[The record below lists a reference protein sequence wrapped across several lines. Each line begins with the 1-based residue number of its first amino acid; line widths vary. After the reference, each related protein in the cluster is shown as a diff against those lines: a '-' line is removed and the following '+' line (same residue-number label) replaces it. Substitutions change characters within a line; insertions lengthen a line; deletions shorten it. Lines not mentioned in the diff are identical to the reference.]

1 MGCEFWICVWFW
13 VIDIGG
19 VFRLSE
25 FLEAWMICVGV
36 FGMDIWSV
44 WVSVFS
50 GFGCG
55 LWLECVYVPGVSFLS
70 GVYFRV
76 GGECVCKGES
86 PKRGVDSV

>member
-36 FGMDIWSV
+36 FGREIWGV
-44 WVSVFS
+44 WVGVVS
-50 GFGCG
+50 GF
-55 LWLECVYVPGVSFLS
+55 ECVYVRGVCFLS
-70 GVYFRV
+70 GVYFCV
-76 GGECVCKGES
+76 GGECVCKRES